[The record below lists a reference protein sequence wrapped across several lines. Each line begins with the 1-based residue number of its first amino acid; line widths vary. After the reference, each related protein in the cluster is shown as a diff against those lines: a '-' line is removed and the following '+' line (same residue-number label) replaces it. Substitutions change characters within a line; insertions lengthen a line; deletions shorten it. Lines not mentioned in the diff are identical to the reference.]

1 MITRLCVKGFRA
13 LKDFALEVPPGVPVV
28 LIGSN
33 GTGKTTILEVF
44 DFLHEL
50 ATEGTQRAFQR
61 RGGFD
66 AIATRGGDGRIE
78 ITVEYSLTTAE
89 NSIPARYRLAFASI
103 ARGGWRLERD
113 ELDALDEGAWV
124 EIARNNPDR
133 KVSRE
138 EIRGVLTPLQ
148 IAGDETL
155 LSSHRGRGPLTLSDM
170 LLLPLAH
177 LRYVPS
183 FEVRATWA
191 RRPGDTVSRSSVV
204 TVDHVTELDAHG
216 LNLLNV
222 LHTLSSDIE
231 RRSAWERLLDE
242 FRREFPYVNEVSFPP
257 SGGGRG
263 QVVMKW
269 RDGRS
274 GQWMFFDEMSDGM
287 IVYLTLLTTLL
298 TPVGGLGRL
307 RRARPAHAPLAARAG
322 RREHRRLRRGAHRPR
337 RDALR
342 PPARLPLRPGEL
354 DPRGGARRRRGRD
367 RATARPRLSRRVD
380 VAVPRLGAPSDG
392 APRRA
397 ARGARVSDTVRDLAD
412 AIGDD
417 HDEVLARVP
426 GLVDLVAWLSDP
438 RPP

>member
-13 LKDFALEVPPGVPVV
+13 LKDFALEVPQGVPVV

-78 ITVEYSLTTAE
+78 ITVEYTLTTDKS
-89 NSIPARYRLAFASI
+89 SIPARYRLAFASI

-113 ELDALDEGAWV
+113 ELDTLHDGAWV
-124 EIARNNPDR
+124 EVARNNPDR
-133 KVSRE
+133 KVARE
-138 EIRGVLTPLQ
+138 EIKGVLAPLQ

-231 RRSAWERLLDE
+231 RRSTWERLLDE
-242 FRREFPYVNEVSFPP
+242 FRREFPYVTEVSFPP

-269 RDGRS
+269 RDDRS

-298 TPVGGLGRL
+298 TLSWAGS
-307 RRARPAHAPLAARAG
+307 LAFD
-322 RREHRRLRRGAHRPR
+322 EPDLHMH
-337 RDALR
+337 
-342 PPARLPLRPGEL
+342 
-354 DPRGGARRRRGRD
+354 
-367 RATARPRLSRRVD
+367 
-380 VAVPRLGAPSDG
+380 PS
-392 APRRA
+392 
-397 ARGARVSDTVRDLAD
+397 L
-412 AIGDD
+412 
-417 HDEVLARVP
+417 LARVVENIEDCAEAHTVFVATHSDRLLDFLSAP
-426 GLVDLVAWLSDP
+426 ASSIHVVEHDDTAGVVARRLDPASLAAWLSQYRASELRQMGLLDAP
-438 RPP
+438 REGRS